1 MPPWTSSGLTLAE
14 LFARIPPG
22 DDRLAALA
30 AWRRA
35 QDRLKVV
42 TKPPPV
48 KLTRNEP
55 EPPKIT
61 EHVETAPHVAADE
74 ARREWEQRRDD
85 AQAAKVAD
93 EASALR
99 ARVTHAV
106 ELTCARVNALPDPVA
121 RRAKMVKLGEIQAS
135 LMGKDPKTLSLISG
149 KLAEIETR
157 LARLTAE

>member
-1 MPPWTSSGLTLAE
+1 MPPSTSSGLTLAE

-30 AWRRA
+30 AWRQA

-48 KLTRNEP
+48 KLARK

-61 EHVETAPHVAADE
+61 EHVETAPHVAGDE

-93 EASALR
+93 AAAALR

-106 ELTCARVNALPDPVA
+106 ELTCARVNSLPDPVA

-135 LMGKDPKTLSLISG
+135 LMGKDPKMLSLISG
-149 KLAEIETR
+149 KLAEIEAR

>member
-1 MPPWTSSGLTLAE
+1 MTLAE
-14 LFARIPPG
+14 ILSTFPVG
-22 DDRLAALA
+22 SDERLEALA
-30 AWRRA
+30 AWRQA
-35 QDRLKVV
+35 QDRLQVV

-48 KLTRNEP
+48 KLARKEP
-55 EPPKIT
+55 EPPKFA
-61 EHVETAPHVAADE
+61 EHVGTASYVAGDE
-74 ARREWEQRRDD
+74 ARRESEQRRNE

-93 EASALR
+93 EAAALR

-121 RRAKMVKLGEIQAS
+121 RREKMVKLGEIQAS
-135 LMGKDPKTLSLISG
+135 LMAKDPKTLSLISG